1 MSVEPLFTKIAEK
14 IGKLLAES
22 PLDDK
27 IKSALLEKMGEIPE
41 PLLFKLL
48 DALEMENDDLERTAF
63 EIDLYLKE
71 QDEAWKN
78 VAEEKKK
85 IASEAV
91 QKIANTLS

>member
-1 MSVEPLFTKIAEK
+1 MNEAQTQLAEK
-14 IGKLLAES
+14 IGQLLAQS

-27 IKSALLEKMGEIPE
+27 IKSALLEKMDEIPE

-63 EIDLYLKE
+63 EIDLYLRE
-71 QDEAWKN
+71 QDEAWKK
-78 VAEEKKK
+78 VTEEQEK

-91 QKIANTLS
+91 QKIADTLS

>member
-1 MSVEPLFTKIAEK
+1 MNEAQTQLAEK
-14 IGKLLAES
+14 IGQLLAQS

-27 IKSALLEKMGEIPE
+27 IKSALLEKMDEIPE

-63 EIDLYLKE
+63 EIDLYLRE
-71 QDEAWKN
+71 QDEAWKE
-78 VAEEKKK
+78 VTEEQKK

-91 QKIANTLS
+91 QKIADTLS

>member
-1 MSVEPLFTKIAEK
+1 MNEAQTQLAEK
-14 IGKLLAES
+14 IGQLLAQS

-27 IKSALLEKMGEIPE
+27 IKSALLEKMDEIPE

-63 EIDLYLKE
+63 EIDLYLRE
-71 QDEAWKN
+71 QDEAWKK
-78 VAEEKKK
+78 VTEEQKK

-91 QKIANTLS
+91 QKIADTLS

>member
-1 MSVEPLFTKIAEK
+1 MNEAQTQLAEK
-14 IGKLLAES
+14 IGQLLAQS

-27 IKSALLEKMGEIPE
+27 IKSALLEKMDEIPE

-63 EIDLYLKE
+63 EIDLYLRE
-71 QDEAWKN
+71 QDEAWKK
-78 VAEEKKK
+78 VTEEQKK

-91 QKIANTLS
+91 QKIADTLN

>member
-1 MSVEPLFTKIAEK
+1 MNEAQTQLAEK
-14 IGKLLAES
+14 IGQLLAQS

-27 IKSALLEKMGEIPE
+27 IKSALLEKMDKIPE

-63 EIDLYLKE
+63 EIDLYLRE
-71 QDEAWKN
+71 QDEAWKK
-78 VAEEKKK
+78 VTEEQKK

-91 QKIANTLS
+91 QKIADTLS